1 MPGDQWGTLRNRWE
15 RSVLAGCVIALALVT
30 ATTTS
35 ASDPVAP
42 EPQATPAVDYL
53 RDIKPLLTQHCVKC
67 HGPDEQKSGLRLDTA
82 EGARTGGN
90 SGPSFD
96 KDSPPDSVLLD
107 AVFARNGMAVMPPT
121 SEKALS
127 DAEKDLLRRW
137 VLDGARAPDGETA
150 TDRARRTS
158 DHWAFQPVK
167 RTDAPEITDPRFV
180 EWTHSPI
187 DRFLAAELLKR
198 DLAPSPAADRVTLL
212 RRVSLDLIGL
222 PPSPEEVAAFVAD
235 QSPDAYTKVVDRL
248 LASPH
253 YGERWGRHWLDAA
266 RYADSNGFTIDSAR
280 DIWKYRDWVVD
291 ALNRDLPFD
300 RFTLEQFAGDLLSE
314 ATTDNRVATGFHRNT
329 LINEEGGTDPEQFRV
344 EAVVDRVGTTGT
356 VFLGLSVGCAQCHD
370 HKYDPISQREFY
382 QFFAFLNTC
391 DEPKIEVPTPEQMAA
406 DALGERTRIRAE
418 IKRLEEQFKARSA
431 EFQADLDAWELSI
444 KDKPEIRDKL
454 PRLVANVIN
463 LNAEMRKGAD
473 LKPLSDYYAALP
485 ESRAKYTELD
495 EIAKLKA
502 REPQFVTTLALAERK
517 QPRDT
522 HVHVRGD
529 FLRKGAKVAPD
540 TPEVLPAFDES
551 IPRNRAGLAK
561 WLVDARNPLTP
572 RVQVNRAWL
581 RFFGRGLVETD
592 NDFGLQ
598 GTPPSHPALLD
609 WLADEF
615 VRGESEGTGA
625 WSNKRLHRMIVTSAA
640 YRQSSAYRADSD
652 ERDPNNVWLSR
663 QNRVRLDAEIVR
675 DAALA
680 ASGLLAPKLGGPPV
694 YPPQPEGVYAFTQVN
709 KSWPVSEGADRF
721 RRAIY
726 TYLWRSSPYPGLSVF
741 DFPDANL
748 TCTRRNRSNTP
759 LQSLTLAND
768 QVFVEFAQGLA
779 QRVLR
784 EGPSDTPGRIRTAV
798 RICLSREPT
807 PAEETRLVE
816 VVTRLQAA
824 FASDASAAEGA
835 AGTRFRGEVPAPE
848 FAAWT
853 GLARVLLNLDEFITR
868 E

>member
-1 MPGDQWGTLRNRWE
+1 
-15 RSVLAGCVIALALVT
+15 VLAAAAWWGASLLKAGEDQPAVPA
-30 ATTTS
+30 ATD
-35 ASDPVAP
+35 AADKDLPP
-42 EPQATPAVDYL
+42 VDYL
-53 RDIKPLLTQHCVKC
+53 RDVKPLLTAHCVKC
-67 HGPDEQKSGLRLDTA
+67 HGPDQQKSGLRVDTA
-82 EGARTGGN
+82 AGVRAGGN
-90 SGPSFD
+90 SGPSID
-96 KDSPPDSVLLD
+96 GESLD
-107 AVFARNGMAVMPPT
+107 ASLMLDALFARNGVAVMPPAT
-121 SEKALS
+121 EKPLSEVER
-127 DAEKDLLRRW
+127 DTLRRW
-137 VLDGARAPDGETA
+137 VLAGGKAPEGEQEA
-150 TDRARRTS
+150 GRARRTS
-158 DHWAFQPVK
+158 DHWAFRPVT
-167 RTDAPEITDPRFV
+167 RPTPPEVADPRFA
-180 EWTHSPI
+180 EWMSHPI
-187 DRFLAAELLKR
+187 DRFVAAELAKR

-222 PPSPEEVAAFVAD
+222 PPTPEEVAAFLAD
-235 QSPDAYTKVVDRL
+235 ERPDAYERAVDRL

-280 DIWKYRDWVVD
+280 EVWKYRDWVVD

-300 RFTLEQFAGDLLSE
+300 RFTLEQFAGDLLPD
-314 ATTDNRVATGFHRNT
+314 ATLDNRVATGFHRNT
-329 LINEEGGTDPEQFRV
+329 LINEEGGTDQEQFRV

-382 QFFAFLNTC
+382 QLFAFLNTC

-406 DALGERTRIRAE
+406 DALGERARIRAE
-418 IKRLEEQFKARSA
+418 IKALEEKFKARAA

-444 KDKPEIRDKL
+444 KGQPEVRDKL
-454 PRLVANVIN
+454 PRLVLNFVN

-473 LKPLSDYYAALP
+473 LKPLTDYFAALP

-502 REPQFVTTLALAERK
+502 KEPQFVTTLALAERK
-517 QPRDT
+517 QPRET

-540 TPEVLPAFDES
+540 TPEVLPPFDETL
-551 IPRNRAGLAK
+551 PRNRAGLAR
-561 WLVDARNPLTP
+561 WLVDPRNPLTP

-598 GTPPSHPALLD
+598 GTPPSHPELLD

-615 VRGESEGTGA
+615 VKGAADGTGA
-625 WSNKRLHRMIVTSAA
+625 WSFKRLHRLIVTSAT
-640 YRQSSAYRADSD
+640 YRQSSAHRPDAA
-652 ERDPNNVWLSR
+652 ERDPMNVWLAR
-663 QNRVRLDAEIVR
+663 QNRIRLDAEIVR
-675 DAALA
+675 DAALSA
-680 ASGLLAPKLGGPPV
+680 AGLLTPKLGGPPV
-694 YPPQPEGVYAFTQVN
+694 YPPQPDGVYAFTQVN
-709 KSWPVSEGADRF
+709 KSWPVSEGPDRF
-721 RRAIY
+721 RRALY

-779 QRVLR
+779 RRILK
-784 EGPSDTPGRIRTAV
+784 EGPSDPPGRVRHAV
-798 RICLSREPT
+798 RICLSREPL
-807 PAEETRLVE
+807 PAEEGRLVAL
-816 VVTRLQAA
+816 VSRLQEA
-824 FASDASAAEGA
+824 FAADSAAAEAA
-835 AGTRFRGEVPAPE
+835 AGTRFKGETPAPE

-853 GLARVLLNLDEFITR
+853 GLARVILNLDEFITR